1 MTALVLVYSVNYLE
15 PSQMKTIPA
24 RIRARSRAFA
34 LRFFSWKIS
43 TPQIKDTIT
52 DPLRISE
59 TTEIMESSWFRAVRY
74 EKSAAEMN
82 MEISGIAQLQW
93 NGVVVLR

>member
-15 PSQMKTIPA
+15 PSQMKTMPT
-24 RIRARSRAFA
+24 RIRARSSAFA
-34 LRFFSWKIS
+34 FRFFSWKIN
-43 TPQIKDTIT
+43 TPQMNDTIT

-59 TTEIMESSWFRAVRY
+59 TTEIIESCWFRAVRY

-82 MEISGIAQLQW
+82 IDINGIAQLQ
-93 NGVVVLR
+93 

>member
-1 MTALVLVYSVNYLE
+1 
-15 PSQMKTIPA
+15 MKTMPT
-24 RIRARSRAFA
+24 RIRARSSAFA
-34 LRFFSWKIS
+34 FRFFSWKIN
-43 TPQIKDTIT
+43 TPQMNDTIT

-59 TTEIMESSWFRAVRY
+59 TTEIIESSWFRAVRY

-82 MEISGIAQLQW
+82 IEISGIAQLQW